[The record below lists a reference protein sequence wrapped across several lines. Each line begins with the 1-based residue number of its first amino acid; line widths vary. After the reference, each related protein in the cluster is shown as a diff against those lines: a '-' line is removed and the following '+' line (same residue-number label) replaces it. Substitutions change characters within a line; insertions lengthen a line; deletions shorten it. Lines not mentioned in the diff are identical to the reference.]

1 MVRVLV
7 VATSRKTRGGIT
19 AVIKQH
25 EKGAQ
30 WKNIIVC
37 GFRLIE
43 MALHW

>member
-25 EKGAQ
+25 EKGEQ
-30 WKNIIVC
+30 WKKYHVC